1 MSRLIIPLL
10 LCLWANLAQ
19 AAPDAALVRQL
30 AAEDSSDKVSAIRQ
44 LALAADP
51 DAARILKAMADDKL
65 YLAGDKA
72 VIVDDEWGAPVDP
85 NKIEDALK
93 KNPDAKIVAFVHAET
108 STGCESDAK
117 TISEIAHKHGCLVI
131 MDAVTLGAERII
143 LLHSYRVDKSY
154 WQTPFLQQLDQYV
167 TLGLEQAGDT
177 VAPKIEIY
185 KRFKPFVEDQL
196 PSLISAG
203 YPAYV
208 AHPYSDAKMPFAI
221 QHPCT
226 VVIGPE
232 GGFIP
237 YEVELLVKNGCQAM
251 SLGNRIIR
259 TETVIPYVLGRLFS
273 S

>member
-1 MSRLIIPLL
+1 MPRPKVLRRL
-10 LCLWANLAQ
+10 
-19 AAPDAALVRQL
+19 
-30 AAEDSSDKVSAIRQ
+30 
-44 LALAADP
+44 
-51 DAARILKAMADDKL
+51 
-65 YLAGDKA
+65 
-72 VIVDDEWGAPVDP
+72 
-85 NKIEDALK
+85 
-93 KNPDAKIVAFVHAET
+93 
-108 STGCESDAK
+108 
-117 TISEIAHKHGCLVI
+117 I
-131 MDAVTLGAERII
+131 MDAVTLGVEKII

-196 PSLISAG
+196 PSLISDNC
-203 YPAYV
+203 PAYV
-208 AHPYSDAKMPFAI
+208 AHPYSDTQMPFAI

-273 S
+273 G

>member
-1 MSRLIIPLL
+1 MPRPKVLRRL
-10 LCLWANLAQ
+10 
-19 AAPDAALVRQL
+19 
-30 AAEDSSDKVSAIRQ
+30 
-44 LALAADP
+44 
-51 DAARILKAMADDKL
+51 
-65 YLAGDKA
+65 
-72 VIVDDEWGAPVDP
+72 
-85 NKIEDALK
+85 
-93 KNPDAKIVAFVHAET
+93 
-108 STGCESDAK
+108 
-117 TISEIAHKHGCLVI
+117 I
-131 MDAVTLGAERII
+131 MDAVTLGVEKII

-177 VAPKIEIY
+177 IAPKVEIY

-196 PSLISAG
+196 PSLISADC
-203 YPAYV
+203 PAYV
-208 AHPYSDAKMPFAI
+208 AHPYSDAQMPFAI

-226 VVIGPE
+226 IVIGPE

-273 S
+273 G